1 MAVIILL
8 ACSGTGETVPV
19 TVDTG
24 LVTARDSAYHTSR
37 FDRILAMLFMENSA
51 LADTPDIVAL
61 GVIAIYSL
69 DLEVSGPDIEKSIY
83 EIPLVTGRMTV
94 DVQAGDGRLFV
105 VILRGISTSGYT
117 GRLYGGR
124 SVADLEEGEP
134 LTVEISMRAIPQN
147 ISAIAQSQT
156 DVSLSWNQVS
166 SATSYRVYRSDGSPA
181 GPFAYI
187 TEAATYY
194 YADGYG
200 PNPNQYLVNGKTYYY
215 RVSAMFGT
223 TEGEQSDISLGATA
237 TGF

>member
-24 LVTARDSAYHTSR
+24 LASAGDSAYYMSR
-37 FDRILAMLFMENSA
+37 FDRMLALFFMENSV

-61 GVIAIYSL
+61 GIAAIYSL
-69 DLEVSGPDIEKSIY
+69 DVEVTGPDIEKSVY
-83 EIPLVTGRMTV
+83 EIPLVTGRATV
-94 DVQAGDGRLFV
+94 YIQAGDSRQFV
-105 VILRGISTSGYT
+105 VILRGISSSGYI

-124 SVADLEEGEP
+124 AVVDLKEDEAK
-134 LTVEISMRAIPQN
+134 TVEISMRAIPKN
-147 ISAIAQSQT
+147 ITAIAQSQT
-156 DVSLSWNQVS
+156 DVSLAWDQVS
-166 SATSYRVYRSDGSPA
+166 TAASYRVYRSDGSPT
-181 GPFAYI
+181 GPFSYI
-187 TEAATYY
+187 TEVTSYY

-200 PNPNQYLVNGKTYYY
+200 PNPNQYLVNGTTYYY